1 MDIFLVILG
10 AICVIIG
17 LLGSVIPIIPGSPI
31 SYVGMSLLLLVDGCT
46 YTTTYMLVMLGLV
59 VIKQVLDY
67 YIPIWGIKKYGGS
80 KYGQWGGL
88 IGLFLGLPFLPW
100 GLIVGPFLGAVVA
113 EMLIGKTD
121 EESIRAGV
129 GSLIGNL
136 LSVVLSIVLSGVMAY
151 SFFAEVYR
159 IYFG

>member
-46 YTTTYMLVMLGLV
+46 YTTTYMLVMLGL
-59 VIKQVLDY
+59 
-67 YIPIWGIKKYGGS
+67 
-80 KYGQWGGL
+80 
-88 IGLFLGLPFLPW
+88 PFLPW

-113 EMLIGKTD
+113 EMLVGKTD

-136 LSVVLSIVLSGVMAY
+136 LSIVLSIVLSGVMAY